1 MPTSIDQVLT
11 RVAKRV
17 VPTHEEREKIARLSQ
32 RFSVLIAKI
41 LTDAGFDAE
50 VSVQGSVARDT
61 WLRGEGDL
69 DFFARFPPTM
79 PRDVW
84 TNNVLPIIRA
94 NLRDYRIIE
103 RYTEHPFLEFH
114 DEGVLINIVPSYKVE
129 KGQWKSATDRTPFH
143 TEYMKSHLTPE
154 MRLEARLLRRFMKG
168 IQAYGAEIRVG
179 GFSGMLTETLILYHG
194 SFQETLG
201 QASDWKAGVF
211 IDVEKNY
218 QNLQGVP
225 ERLQSDLVV
234 IDPVDPERNLAAS
247 VRPTKL
253 WSFVVAAQQ
262 FMKTPGLQYFYP
274 RESEPRSKLQFRNKV
289 EASGY
294 EIAVVAFKHSPVV
307 VDVLWGQLMRLEKS
321 LIEMME
327 RNDFEILRSDVWS
340 DEKRN
345 SIIIFETGRT
355 RLPQVRRHQGP
366 PVWNKIDGEAF
377 LHRHWGVRDT
387 IRGPWPLID
396 RWVVDKKRRAVFLRD
411 LLALSIRDKSYG
423 LVVPAQLEEGFRKTA
438 KLLEAKEVLA
448 LLNLKGFGKTLW
460 QFMEARPS
468 WLTKSRS

>member
-1 MPTSIDQVLT
+1 MSTSIENVLT
-11 RVAKRV
+11 RVAERV
-17 VPTHEEREKIARLSQ
+17 VPTREEREKMARLSQ
-32 RFSVLIAKI
+32 KFSVLIAKI

-69 DFFARFPPTM
+69 DIFARFPPTM

-84 TNNVLPIIRA
+84 TDNVLPLIRR
-94 NLRDYRIIE
+94 NLRGYRIIE
-103 RYTEHPFLEFH
+103 RYAEHPFLEFH
-114 DEGVLINIVPSYKVE
+114 DQGMRVNIVPCYKVE

-154 MRLEARLLRRFMKG
+154 LRLEARLLRRFMKG

-194 SFQETLG
+194 SFPEILR

-211 IDVEKNY
+211 IDVERRY
-218 QNLQGVP
+218 QNLQNVP
-225 ERLQSDLVV
+225 ERLRSDLVV
-234 IDPVDPERNLAAS
+234 IDPVDQERNLAAS
-247 VRPTKL
+247 VRPARL

-262 FMKTPGLQYFYP
+262 FIKNPGLRYFYP
-274 RESEPRSKLQFRNKV
+274 RESEPKSKPQFKNKIK
-289 EASGY
+289 ASGY
-294 EIAVVAFKHSPVV
+294 EIAVVAFKHSPLVF
-307 VDVLWGQLMRLEKS
+307 DVLWGQLMRLERS
-321 LIEMME
+321 LVEMME

-345 SIIIFETGRT
+345 SIIIFETKGTLLRG
-355 RLPQVRRHQGP
+355 VRRHQGP
-366 PVWNKIDGEAF
+366 PVWNKIDGQAF
-377 LHRHWGVRDT
+377 LDRHWGARDT
-387 IRGPWPLID
+387 IRGPWPLVD
-396 RWVVDKKRRAVFLRD
+396 RWVADKKRRAASMGD
-411 LLALSIRDKSYG
+411 LLTLSIRDKSYG
-423 LVVPAQLEEGFRKTA
+423 LVVPAQLEEGFRRTA
-438 KLLEAKEVLA
+438 KLVEAKRVLE
-448 LLNLKGFGKTLW
+448 LLNLEGFGETLW